1 MLTKIEINDLSVEIQ
16 RKNIKNLHLTVCP
29 PHGQVKVSA
38 PNRMQLD
45 IIHSFVLSKIKWI
58 QRQQKKLQS
67 QTIETQKEY
76 VDSETHY
83 LWGQQYLLRIIDS
96 QQRPIIKLNNN
107 EIHLHITGNASKTLK
122 QAIVDEWYRRHVKL
136 VAPALIEKWEKII
149 GVTVKQFFIR
159 KMKTRWGSCTPHQK
173 SIRLNSELAKKS
185 IECLEYIIVHELVHL
200 LEPSH
205 NHRFKQLMTHFMP
218 NWRSFREAL
227 K

>member
-29 PHGQVKVSA
+29 PLGQVRVSA

-45 IIHSFVLSKIKWI
+45 IIHNFVVSKIKWI
-58 QRQQKKLQS
+58 HRQQQKLQNYA
-67 QTIETQKEY
+67 TEIQKEY
-76 VDSETHY
+76 VDSEIHY
-83 LWGQQYLLRIIDS
+83 LWGQQYCLKVVESPLRPTIE
-96 QQRPIIKLNNN
+96 IKNN
-107 EIHLHITGNASKTLK
+107 EMHLHIKRNASTALK
-122 QAIVDEWYRRHVKL
+122 QATVDEWYRIQVKRI
-136 VAPALIEKWEKII
+136 APALIAKWEKTI
-149 GVTVKQFFIR
+149 GVTVKQFSIR
-159 KMKTRWGSCTPHQK
+159 KMTSRWGSCTPHQN

-185 IECLEYIIVHELVHL
+185 MECLEYIIVHELVHL

-218 NWRSFREAL
+218 NWHRVREAL